1 MADAPM
7 APATPSSVESLE
19 GILAI
24 LEASKRQLMHLAYDR
39 LEFGQILSLEQQI
52 RMGGSPERSEVQRM
66 QLILDARIDVLRQLR
81 ILTASLPHTL
91 PSHTDSETVVAQALA
106 VLDSDWAP
114 PAAPEPEPEIEV
126 QPEPEPESETAPDV
140 EPEPEPAIETAPDVE
155 PEPETEP
162 EPEPEIEPEPEP
174 EIEPE
179 VAPEPEPEPALAE
192 DDEDDLATI
201 DFEGPIL
208 GNVEPDPQFVEATP
222 LVAGTLEDRED
233 DLTTADFEVP
243 ALDEEPPPVLADEP
257 PGPPVL
263 ALGPAPGHTAPLQGL
278 HLSVDK
284 APPAPSSVEAV
295 PTAEDSDD
303 PDRVRNLMG
312 NAGSAWREGEGEL
325 ALEIYSEL
333 LDEDPGFVPAWLARG
348 RCHLDRSDWGSA
360 ISDFRK
366 AEDLAP
372 TSPEPFLAQGDL
384 YVARRDYGTAVDR
397 FDEAL
402 ARDANHA
409 MARCRRGISHYYQQN
424 HRQAYLDL
432 QRAFNLDPEIPNIR
446 RFVQLA
452 VSKLE
457 PGDPPGA

>member
-1 MADAPM
+1 MPESTKTAP
-7 APATPSSVESLE
+7 PPSSVEALE

-39 LEFGQILSLEQQI
+39 LDFGQILGLEQQI
-52 RMGGSPERSEVQRM
+52 RMGGSPERAEVQRM
-66 QLILDARIDVLRQLR
+66 QLILDSRIDVLRQLR

-91 PSHTDSETVVAQALA
+91 PSHTDSETIVAQALA

-114 PAAPEPEPEIEV
+114 PVSAAAPEIEPEIE
-126 QPEPEPESETAPDV
+126 PELEPEP
-140 EPEPEPAIETAPDVE
+140 EPEPEPAPELE
-155 PEPETEP
+155 PEPEPEP
-162 EPEPEIEPEPEP
+162 APELEPEPEIEPEPEL
-174 EIEPE
+174 EPE
-179 VAPEPEPEPALAE
+179 ETESE

-201 DFEGPIL
+201 DFEGPVL
-208 GNVEPDPQFVEATP
+208 TNLEPEPQFVEATP
-222 LVAGTLEDRED
+222 LVAGSLEDSED
-233 DLTTADFEVP
+233 DLTAADFEALVP
-243 ALDEEPPPVLADEP
+243 DTEPPAVSNAPASP
-257 PGPPVL
+257 PIL
-263 ALGPAPGHTAPLQGL
+263 ALGPAPGHTTPLKGL
-278 HLSVDK
+278 QLSVDK
-284 APPAPSSVEAV
+284 TSAV
-295 PTAEDSDD
+295 PTPVVAVSTLEDSDD
-303 PDRVRNLMG
+303 PDRVRSLMR
-312 NAGSAWREGEGEL
+312 NAGSAWRDGEGDL

-384 YVARRDYGTAVDR
+384 YVARRDYGTAVGR
-397 FDEAL
+397 FDQAL

-457 PGDPPGA
+457 PGEPPGA

>member
-1 MADAPM
+1 MAGTSTTEP
-7 APATPSSVESLE
+7 PTTEVNPGSVESLE

-24 LEASKRQLMHLAYDR
+24 LEASKRQLMHLAYER
-39 LEFGQILSLEQQI
+39 LEFGQILGLEQGI

-91 PSHTDSETVVAQALA
+91 PSHLDSETVVSQALA

-114 PAAPEPEPEIEV
+114 PGLAEPNP
-126 QPEPEPESETAPDV
+126 
-140 EPEPEPAIETAPDVE
+140 
-155 PEPETEP
+155 
-162 EPEPEIEPEPEP
+162 
-174 EIEPE
+174 
-179 VAPEPEPEPALAE
+179 APEPEPEPE
-192 DDEDDLATI
+192 DEEDDLATI

-208 GNVEPDPQFVEATP
+208 GKPEPEPELVATTP
-222 LVAGTLEDRED
+222 LVTRVLEDGED
-233 DLTTADFEVP
+233 ELTTADFEAP
-243 ALDEEPPPVLADEP
+243 ALDTVPPEERQQPPADSSS
-257 PGPPVL
+257 PPVL
-263 ALGPAPGHTAPLQGL
+263 ALGPAPGHPAALEGL

-284 APPAPSSVEAV
+284 VPPVPPSVAAV
-295 PTAEDSDD
+295 PRAEDSED

-312 NAGSAWREGEGEL
+312 SAGSAWRDGEGER

-372 TSPEPFLAQGDL
+372 ASPEPFLAQGDL

-457 PGDPPGA
+457 PGGPPGA

>member
-1 MADAPM
+1 MAEPPLTAP
-7 APATPSSVESLE
+7 TPSSMESLE

-39 LEFGQILSLEQQI
+39 LEFGQILGLEQQI
-52 RMGGSPERSEVQRM
+52 RMGGSPERAEVQRM

-114 PAAPEPEPEIEV
+114 PESAPEPVEI
-126 QPEPEPESETAPDV
+126 EPEPV
-140 EPEPEPAIETAPDVE
+140 
-155 PEPETEP
+155 
-162 EPEPEIEPEPEP
+162 EIEPEPEP
-174 EIEPE
+174 VEIEPVE
-179 VAPEPEPEPALAE
+179 FEFEPVEPEDDE

-208 GNVEPDPQFVEATP
+208 GNLEPEPPLVEATP
-222 LVAGTLEDRED
+222 LVAGNLEDMEE
-233 DLTTADFEVP
+233 DLTTADSENP
-243 ALDEEPPPVLADEP
+243 LLDAEPPVATEPPPAVATEP
-257 PGPPVL
+257 PPAVATERSGPPVL

-284 APPAPSSVEAV
+284 TPPAPTSVEAV
-295 PTAEDSDD
+295 STAEDSDD

-312 NAGSAWREGEGEL
+312 NAGSAWREGEGQL

-372 TSPEPFLAQGDL
+372 ASPEPFLAQGDL

-397 FDEAL
+397 FDQAI